1 MGGEAAWGPGVAL
14 ELPSLPGAVPSPRQ
28 APSHTP
34 TPPTP
39 PGPEARRVG
48 VWICWDAARGSCAP
62 SPEAVQSGCVQGP
75 WRVSA
80 QVSERALDLCAPP
93 AVLGRRLLPGGPGFA
108 PVCWPEGGEVCVAPT
123 GRFVMRRLVPAG
135 SALQPGERDIH
146 CLGLSVP
153 ASETVFHKCSASRK
167 RRGPRG
173 LCSGPRSWW
182 AALREHGGRSPGKE
196 AGVGG
201 TGAGG
206 PAPVSALRQA
216 RSLALPS
223 ASLRLWPGHHRCF
236 SATTDSACGAPG
248 GGGWGGRPGGGGLEL
263 LKGPPLGKTPAESQS
278 RVRGGG
284 ALMRSD

>member
-1 MGGEAAWGPGVAL
+1 MNVFLLLFWTASREAGPVGGEAAWGPGVAL

-123 GRFVMRRLVPAG
+123 GRIDAWACPLPLRAQPGQWRDNRKWPASDLPGAG
-135 SALQPGERDIH
+135 SAQRDQRAS
-146 CLGLSVP
+146 LGGN
-153 ASETVFHKCSASRK
+153 ART
-167 RRGPRG
+167 
-173 LCSGPRSWW
+173 W
-182 AALREHGGRSPGKE
+182 ALRDVYKQIRD
-196 AGVGG
+196 
-201 TGAGG
+201 
-206 PAPVSALRQA
+206 
-216 RSLALPS
+216 
-223 ASLRLWPGHHRCF
+223 
-236 SATTDSACGAPG
+236 SATRQPKVRDSPTV
-248 GGGWGGRPGGGGLEL
+248 
-263 LKGPPLGKTPAESQS
+263 PP
-278 RVRGGG
+278 
-284 ALMRSD
+284 